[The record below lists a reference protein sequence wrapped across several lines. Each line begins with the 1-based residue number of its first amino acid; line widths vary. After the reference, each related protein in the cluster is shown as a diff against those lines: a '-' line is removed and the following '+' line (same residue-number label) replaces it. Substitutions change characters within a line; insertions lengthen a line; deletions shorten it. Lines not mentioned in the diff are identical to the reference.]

1 MISFRPF
8 SQFENRKPPARGLFS
23 WVDIL
28 YQLEEWQRARAYR
41 QSGMFPGKLYQLEEW
56 QRARADFAVQ
66 AVNLGLYQ
74 LEEWQRA
81 RATRKLQL
89 PDG

>member
-41 QSGMFPGKLYQLEEW
+41 RQARRCHELYQLEEW
-56 QRARADFAVQ
+56 QRARANWLKSMQWD
-66 AVNLGLYQ
+66 LLYQ

-81 RATRKLQL
+81 RALRHESVS
-89 PDG
+89 